1 MKTTLE
7 PPDKFYV
14 VAAQGWL
21 ELGDHIAANDE
32 LEKVSARLRA
42 HPDVLDVRW
51 QIYARAEKWE
61 ASADSAQAII
71 KLDPNRP
78 DAWIHRSYAFHE
90 LGRTQAAFDQLLP
103 VADNFPKVWT
113 IAYNLS
119 CYCARLGRM
128 DESQEWLKRAM
139 AIDENAVNSPSTNP
153 PAKSQ

>member
-7 PPDKFYV
+7 PPDRFHV

-61 ASADSAQAII
+61 ACVDLAEAII
-71 KLDPNRP
+71 KLDTNRL
-78 DAWIHRSYAFHE
+78 DAWIHRSYA
-90 LGRTQAAFDQLLP
+90 LA
-103 VADNFPKVWT
+103 
-113 IAYNLS
+113 
-119 CYCARLGRM
+119 
-128 DESQEWLKRAM
+128 
-139 AIDENAVNSPSTNP
+139 
-153 PAKSQ
+153 